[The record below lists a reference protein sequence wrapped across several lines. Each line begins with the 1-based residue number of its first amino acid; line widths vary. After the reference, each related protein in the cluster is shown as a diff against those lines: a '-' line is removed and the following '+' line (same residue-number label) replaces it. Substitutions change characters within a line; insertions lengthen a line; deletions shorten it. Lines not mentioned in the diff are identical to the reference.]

1 MTFEQYVKEELEY
14 YDQHPELD
22 DDQVLECHSNSFET
36 TEVEYTH
43 SQ

>member
-14 YDQHPELD
+14 YDQHPED
-22 DDQVLECHSNSFET
+22 DDQVLECHSNSFEI